1 MAFSFNSMWNYRCPR
16 CRHGSIFSKPFQLSK
31 PLEMPKKCEYCGQV
45 TTPEPGFYYGAMFL
59 SYILSSWFVLIPT
72 LVLVFYFKWSV
83 GGAMAIAIALTAV
96 TYLKFLR
103 GSRSLWLHMM
113 VKHDS
118 KVEEEVSEKIEMR
131 KNTAWKPNVN
141 KQDVNG

>member
-1 MAFSFNSMWNYRCPR
+1 MAFSFKSMWSYQCPK

-31 PLEMPKKCEYCGQV
+31 PLEMPKKCEYCDQV

-72 LVLVFYFKWSV
+72 LILVFYFKWSV
-83 GGAMAIAIALTAV
+83 GGAMVFAIALTAV

-113 VKHDS
+113 VKHDP
-118 KVEEEVSEKIEMR
+118 KVEQAVTEKLSAR
-131 KNTAWKPNVN
+131 KNTAWKPNVT
-141 KQDVNG
+141 NGETHG